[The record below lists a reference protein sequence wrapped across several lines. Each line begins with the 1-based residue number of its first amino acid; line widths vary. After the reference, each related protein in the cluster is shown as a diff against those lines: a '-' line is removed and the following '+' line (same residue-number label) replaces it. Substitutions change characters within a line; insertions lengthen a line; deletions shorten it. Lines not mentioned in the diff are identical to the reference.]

1 MRGSVW
7 IPALFVWLCLVCY
20 HSRSFALSWVC
31 VRVSLLI
38 NKNQSFHANFDWNL
52 ICLRHRADSRL
63 RFFFIIYP
71 KKSHGT
77 WNCMTQIIR
86 KTDVFSLKS
95 RLNCCRVCSNLLN
108 QYETK
113 QNKQLL
119 NDYIALFSLRL
130 RLHLRILPLACS
142 MQLFFWMEKNLSHSL
157 FCKNREKK
165 SEKSRHTRKSKWNF

>member
-1 MRGSVW
+1 
-7 IPALFVWLCLVCY
+7 
-20 HSRSFALSWVC
+20 
-31 VRVSLLI
+31 
-38 NKNQSFHANFDWNL
+38 
-52 ICLRHRADSRL
+52 
-63 RFFFIIYP
+63 
-71 KKSHGT
+71 
-77 WNCMTQIIR
+77 MTQIIR

-142 MQLFFWMEKNLSHSL
+142 MQLFFGWKKFVTFFVLQKS
-157 FCKNREKK
+157 REKV
-165 SEKSRHTRKSKWNF
+165 